1 MSCGGFDPGCR
12 RCRLS
17 EGRTQVVPGV
27 GPCDARI
34 VFIGE
39 APGRDE
45 DAKGEPFVGR
55 SGRMLD
61 EAFEAAGATR
71 SQVYITNV
79 VKCRPPGNRRP
90 KPDEVEAC
98 RAHIRQEMDR
108 LRPKVVCALGYTVAR
123 SMFGSEGKMADLA
136 GSRWETEVLGHRVIA
151 YIAYHPAAC
160 LYNRKN
166 VGSFKRTIE
175 ACLAEARLE

>member
-45 DAKGEPFVGR
+45 DAKGEPFRV
-55 SGRMLD
+55 D
-61 EAFEAAGATR
+61 EIPFPETR
-71 SQVYITNV
+71 HYVQKVLQAQKDYRKTY
-79 VKCRPPGNRRP
+79 P
-90 KPDEVEAC
+90 KE
-98 RAHIRQEMDR
+98 
-108 LRPKVVCALGYTVAR
+108 LG
-123 SMFGSEGKMADLA
+123 L
-136 GSRWETEVLGHRVIA
+136 
-151 YIAYHPAAC
+151 
-160 LYNRKN
+160 
-166 VGSFKRTIE
+166 
-175 ACLAEARLE
+175 